1 MENNEKERQGWPTL
15 DEAVLAFLGDEEKTE
30 KSVSPYIQKNM
41 PVKWT
46 NLLKS
51 GLRQQKLND

>member
-15 DEAVLAFLGDEEKTE
+15 DEAVLAFFGDEEKTE

-41 PVKWT
+41 PV
-46 NLLKS
+46 
-51 GLRQQKLND
+51 